1 MACDCFLG
9 LYSVEELL
17 HVYAGAAGESSG
29 FAFLRSVQSAGLA
42 GGTWFCFDDKAVAAQ
57 RAETEIRSG
66 GTEHRRHGC
75 IDCRAEVQRC
85 RVANEVHLR
94 SLHECRTLQE
104 GQFSAKAF
112 RILVSAKAYDV
123 SALRRILPAA
133 EQEHLGF
140 RLVLCHEGKQFD
152 PLFLAHCLRFPE
164 RAWRKGVILLC
175 LRAEMC
181 RFPEVLRRRVEA
193 WLWDAFAPYIGEQRD
208 VAVDFMNAFFD
219 SVRLGFGE
227 EKGKRV
233 FVETY
238 PVFRTRENAHQ
249 PCREETLNAE
259 NDIIMLLPYAAD
271 DLKQIAV
278 LAVLLVP
285 NPYIPYVGVIGE
297 ELFVGRFHH
306 KVDCRIRK
314 LVMQFLHQ

>member
-1 MACDCFLG
+1 
-9 LYSVEELL
+9 
-17 HVYAGAAGESSG
+17 
-29 FAFLRSVQSAGLA
+29 
-42 GGTWFCFDDKAVAAQ
+42 
-57 RAETEIRSG
+57 
-66 GTEHRRHGC
+66 
-75 IDCRAEVQRC
+75 
-85 RVANEVHLR
+85 
-94 SLHECRTLQE
+94 
-104 GQFSAKAF
+104 
-112 RILVSAKAYDV
+112 
-123 SALRRILPAA
+123 
-133 EQEHLGF
+133 
-140 RLVLCHEGKQFD
+140 
-152 PLFLAHCLRFPE
+152 
-164 RAWRKGVILLC
+164 
-175 LRAEMC
+175 MC